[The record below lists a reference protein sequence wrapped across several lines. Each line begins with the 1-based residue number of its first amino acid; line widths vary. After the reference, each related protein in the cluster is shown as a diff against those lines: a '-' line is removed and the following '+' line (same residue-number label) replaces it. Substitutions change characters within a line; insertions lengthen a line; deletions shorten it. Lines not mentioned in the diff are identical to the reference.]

1 MRADVSP
8 FGDMNMPE
16 DEIQKPKKNYGEDA
30 QEPEKNSGEDAEE
43 YDAAAALADLKA
55 RIAELEKE
63 TAKLRKENG
72 DYLRQIVRQTEGKK
86 AEDEPSFEDF
96 KKETVKKVFDI
107 IEARS

>member
-1 MRADVSP
+1 MS
-8 FGDMNMPE
+8 E
-16 DEIQKPKKNYGEDA
+16 DTV
-30 QEPEKNSGEDAEE
+30 QEPEKNSGKEVEEAEE

-86 AEDEPSFEDF
+86 AEDEPSFDDF

>member
-8 FGDMNMPE
+8 FGDMDMPE
-16 DEIQKPKKNYGEDA
+16 DEI

-72 DYLRQIVRQTEGKK
+72 DYLRQIVRQTEGRK
-86 AEDEPSFEDF
+86 ADDEPSFEDF

>member
-8 FGDMNMPE
+8 FRRDTMS
-16 DEIQKPKKNYGEDA
+16 DEI
-30 QEPEKNSGEDAEE
+30 QEPEKNSGEETEE
-43 YDAAAALADLKA
+43 YDAASAIAELQQK
-55 RIAELEKE
+55 IAELEKE

-86 AEDEPSFEDF
+86 PEDEPSFEDF